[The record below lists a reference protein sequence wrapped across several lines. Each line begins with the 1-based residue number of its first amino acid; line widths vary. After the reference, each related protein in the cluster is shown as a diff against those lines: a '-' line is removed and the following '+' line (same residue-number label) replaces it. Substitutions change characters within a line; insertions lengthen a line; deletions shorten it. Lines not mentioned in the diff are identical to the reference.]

1 MNYSA
6 VVYFFFLK
14 RSLQVRGKQED
25 ISARCH
31 VLVSAPQNQR
41 ARTSSYT
48 HRCHTEEEGGGAD
61 VEDGDVPVPAPAAP
75 TFNRP

>member
-1 MNYSA
+1 MC
-6 VVYFFFLK
+6 VCVFLK

-25 ISARCH
+25 ISVRCH
-31 VLVSAPQNQR
+31 VLVSDPQNQR

-48 HRCHTEEEGGGAD
+48 HRCHTEEGGAD

-75 TFNRP
+75 PFNRP